1 MRRFFFVWKA
11 VESDRSVHLKIL
23 CHLLHIGSG
32 KLAQGQQQTGKG
44 VLRQRCQC
52 GTLVQCGVHSG
63 ADGVHAVCPAVDAA
77 LDESAALAAL
87 PQDTLARLL
96 LPLGEFTAA
105 DVQEMAQDFKVNG
118 TV

>member
-11 VESDRSVHLKIL
+11 VGSDRSVHLKIL

-44 VLRQRCQC
+44 VLRQRRQC

-63 ADGVHAVCPAVDAA
+63 ADGVHAVAA
-77 LDESAALAAL
+77 QLDRKS
-87 PQDTLARLL
+87 TRL
-96 LPLGEFTAA
+96 
-105 DVQEMAQDFKVNG
+105 NSSH
-118 TV
+118 